1 VLHPTTHAH
10 HLGIIQHPTSI
21 RVDISAYPLHP
32 PIKIPGKSIPYT
44 IQLAKKTIF
53 AERKKTD
60 RKETKEKWYMDGE
73 TTAITQSKPYPPC
86 VKLNYRKDPCATP
99 QKTRTSLLN

>member
-32 PIKIPGKSIPYT
+32 PIKIPGKSIPYP

-53 AERKKTD
+53 AERKK
-60 RKETKEKWYMDGE
+60 KQIEKRQKKNGIWM
-73 TTAITQSKPYPPC
+73 
-86 VKLNYRKDPCATP
+86 VKQPLPRASL
-99 QKTRTSLLN
+99 TRPV